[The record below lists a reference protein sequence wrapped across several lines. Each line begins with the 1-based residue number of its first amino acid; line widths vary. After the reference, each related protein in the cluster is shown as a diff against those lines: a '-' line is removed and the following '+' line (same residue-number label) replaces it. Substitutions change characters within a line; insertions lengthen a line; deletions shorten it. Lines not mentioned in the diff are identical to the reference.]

1 MLNKKILF
9 FDLETAPMVTFS
21 WRMYDELTS
30 TEMIKDDWFILCW
43 ACKWLGEDKVYTNKL
58 PDYKGYKY
66 NPKNDKAL
74 LQDLRKF
81 VDTADVIVAHN
92 GRKFDV
98 RKMNSRLLYNHI
110 PPPSPY
116 KIVDTLEVAKNN
128 FAFTSKKLGELGKF
142 LKVGQKESTGGF
154 ELWKKCLNGNLEA
167 WAKME
172 KYCAQDVVLLEKVYL
187 KMLPYIM
194 NHPNLNL
201 YANEGE
207 QVCPKCGSKNI
218 ERRGFTYT
226 GQGKY
231 QRCFCKG
238 CFGWS
243 RFKENL
249 LSKGQIQVVN

>member
-1 MLNKKILF
+1 MNNKILVL
-9 FDLETAPMVTFS
+9 DCETSPLITYS
-21 WRMYDELTS
+21 WGMYQELTN
-30 TEMIKDDWFILCW
+30 TEMIKEDWYILCW
-43 ACKWLGEDKVYTNKL
+43 AAKFVGTNKIYSNKL
-58 PDYKGYKY
+58 PDYKGYKT
-66 NPKNDKAL
+66 NPKNDKAML
-74 LQDLRKF
+74 LDLWNLMDEANIIVGQNIRKFDLRKINARF
-81 VDTADVIVAHN
+81 IFH
-92 GRKFDV
+92 K
-98 RKMNSRLLYNHI
+98 I

-116 KIVDTLEVAKNN
+116 RIVDTLEVAKFN
-128 FAFTSKKLGELGKF
+128 FGFTSKKLGEIGKF

-154 ELWKKCLNGNLEA
+154 ELWKKCLAGDKDA
-167 WAKME
+167 WNKME
-172 KYCAQDVVLLEKVYL
+172 SYCQQDVVLNEKVYL